1 LFFRGSCGAILVVGT
16 PYSTQQIK
24 CGIKT
29 TAQLSDVVRH
39 KFLKKG
45 IYYMPAEE
53 LKSCPFCGSTSVS
66 YSQSFAKSK
75 TSIFYYHFYK
85 CSNCGA
91 SSKGPDQFKA
101 LENWNRRADT
111 MEAKIY
117 SVQQLKAEIRAIS
130 DIIDVSEYGL
140 ITVDYACLKQRLREL
155 SAV

>member
-1 LFFRGSCGAILVVGT
+1 
-16 PYSTQQIK
+16 
-24 CGIKT
+24 
-29 TAQLSDVVRH
+29 
-39 KFLKKG
+39 
-45 IYYMPAEE
+45 MPAEE
-53 LKSCPFCGSTSVS
+53 LKSCPFCGSTSVGYHQS
-66 YSQSFAKSK
+66 YSKSK

-91 SSKGPDQFKA
+91 SAKGSDQFKA

-130 DIIDVSEYGL
+130 DIIEISESG
-140 ITVDYACLKQRLREL
+140 IVTVDFACLKQRLREL